1 MLKELV
7 TSEPGQ
13 FTLHLEF
20 QYSRLVC
27 ATLLGV
33 DALFLV
39 GSPKMMRIP
48 AETLQVLILTRRQVP
63 VLPTGDAAPLPL

>member
-1 MLKELV
+1 MLKEPV

-13 FTLHLEF
+13 FTLHVEF
-20 QYSRLVC
+20 RCSRLVC
-27 ATLLGV
+27 STLLGV

-39 GSPKMMRIP
+39 GRSYEKPDHDEDS
-48 AETLQVLILTRRQVP
+48 ATRQQVP